1 MSDLNSTANDTTSQY
16 PTPQKDVEWLE
27 ATLAALPPMPPQIRR
42 FVALLI
48 FHRGRVVRHKVMYKH
63 LWPHVKKFQR
73 YKLTQEAI
81 RARNYLGDSAPYS
94 LIVNVWNVGYKW
106 GGDVETEEGGHV

>member
-1 MSDLNSTANDTTSQY
+1 MSNTNSNAVSPASQY
-16 PTPQKDVEWLE
+16 PDNPQTNPKWLE
-27 ATLAALPPMPPQIRR
+27 DTLASLPTLPPAVAT

-63 LWPHVKKFQR
+63 LWPHARKFKR

-81 RARNYLGDSAPYS
+81 RARAYLGDSAPFT
-94 LIVNVWNVGYKW
+94 LIKNVWNVGYKW
-106 GGDVETEEGGHV
+106 GGDIEKIQK

>member
-1 MSDLNSTANDTTSQY
+1 MSNTNSSAVSPTSQY
-16 PTPQKDVEWLE
+16 LSNPQNNPEWLE
-27 ATLAALPPMPPQIRR
+27 ATLDSLPPMPPQVAR

-63 LWPHVKKFQR
+63 LWPHARKFER

-81 RARNYLGDSAPYS
+81 RARTYLGDSAPFT
-94 LIVNVWNVGYKW
+94 LIKNVWNVGYKW
-106 GGDVETEEGGHV
+106 GGDIEEVQE